1 MNIKTFMALGIAA
14 LTAACSEAPATVTVD
29 EAVQTEALG
38 DDVTAPEFETTESE
52 SGPVSETETTVKEN

>member
-1 MNIKTFMALGIAA
+1 MNIKTFMALGVAA

-38 DDVTAPEFETTESE
+38 DDVTAPESEITESE
-52 SGPVSETETTVKEN
+52 LDPVSETEKTAEEN

>member
-1 MNIKTFMALGIAA
+1 MALGVAA

-38 DDVTAPEFETTESE
+38 DDVTAPEFEITESE
-52 SGPVSETETTVKEN
+52 LDPVSETEKTTEEN

>member
-1 MNIKTFMALGIAA
+1 MNIKTFMALGVAA

-38 DDVTAPEFETTESE
+38 DDVTAPEFEITESE
-52 SGPVSETETTVKEN
+52 LDPVSETEKTTEEN